1 MVMNFFNP
9 QPKNP
14 PVRLYGRAKTEFKK
28 RLYKKAGG
36 RCQGKDCGKPLYMT
50 GNLFTDFAHLAHIIS
65 YGAGGGDT
73 EDNCKIK
80 CYDCHIIVEHGPRWS
95 KDGL

>member
-1 MVMNFFNP
+1 MNFFNP
-9 QPKNP
+9 NPKNP
-14 PVRLYGRAKTEFKK
+14 PIRLYGKAKTEFKRK
-28 RLYKKAGG
+28 LWIKAGK
-36 RCQGKDCGKPLYMT
+36 RCQCGRLLSMT
-50 GNLFTDFAHLAHIIS
+50 GNLFTNFAHLAHIKS

-95 KDGL
+95 KNEQN